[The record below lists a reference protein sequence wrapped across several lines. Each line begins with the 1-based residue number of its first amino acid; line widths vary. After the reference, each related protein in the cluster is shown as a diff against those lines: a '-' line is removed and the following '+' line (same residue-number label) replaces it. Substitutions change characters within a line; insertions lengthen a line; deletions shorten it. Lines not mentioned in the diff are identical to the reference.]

1 MSSKAGKMSKS
12 IKDYNRRLIIAKM
25 EHTVLGNMFLVVG
38 KLTGKSYDEL
48 ITLFNKYK
56 PNKEDASFQDVMAR
70 LLTEHKIPETYW
82 PNIVAIFDS
91 QKILTPAI
99 TLAENDNV
107 WPVSQSGDLTGIMA
121 HPERWEL
128 EYVFEESGSENP

>member
-1 MSSKAGKMSKS
+1 MSKS
-12 IKDYNRRLIIAKM
+12 IKDYNRRLVIAKM

-38 KLTGKSYDEL
+38 KLTGKHYDEL
-48 ITLFNKYK
+48 ITLFNKFK
-56 PNKEDASFQDVMAR
+56 MNKEDTSFKDVMTR
-70 LLTEHKIPETYW
+70 LLKEHQVPESFW
-82 PNIVAIFDS
+82 PNIVAVFDTK
-91 QKILTPAI
+91 KILTPAI

-107 WPVSQSGDLTGIMA
+107 WPVSQDGDLTGIMA